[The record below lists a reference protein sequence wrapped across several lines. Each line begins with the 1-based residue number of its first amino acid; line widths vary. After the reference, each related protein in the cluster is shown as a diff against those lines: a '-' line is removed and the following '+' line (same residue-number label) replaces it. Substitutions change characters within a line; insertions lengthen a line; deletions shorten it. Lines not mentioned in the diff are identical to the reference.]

1 MPPALRLLSHLPL
14 PLSISTHDRDSNRIC
29 SHLRPQPPPPP
40 PKRTCIHTTSLP
52 AAGLESIY
60 VWEGKVN
67 RDEELLLMIKSRQT
81 LVPALTQHVKGMHP
95 YDECEVIAL
104 PITGGSASYLKW
116 VMDNTKA
123 EAA

>member
-1 MPPALRLLSHLPL
+1 MPTLQEAVAQLSLLPGAHHCIDAFAQSTRPLESPPTPRLQASVPACP
-14 PLSISTHDRDSNRIC
+14 
-29 SHLRPQPPPPP
+29 
-40 PKRTCIHTTSLP
+40 P

-67 RDEELLLMIKSRQT
+67 RGEELLLMIKSRQA

-116 VMDNTKA
+116 VLDNTKA
-123 EAA
+123 AA